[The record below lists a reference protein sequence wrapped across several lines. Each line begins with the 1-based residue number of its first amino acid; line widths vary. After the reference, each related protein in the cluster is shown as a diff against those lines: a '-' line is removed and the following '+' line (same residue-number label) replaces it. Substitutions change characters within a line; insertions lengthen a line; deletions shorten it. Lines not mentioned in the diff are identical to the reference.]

1 MLREMRE
8 IYQRRRDLIVE
19 GLNSISGIHC
29 EKPKGAFYVFPNI
42 SSFGKTS
49 QEVAE
54 MLLAQA
60 HVVTIPGSAF
70 GENGEGFLRMSYANA
85 EENIREA
92 LRRIRKCL
100 EG

>member
-1 MLREMRE
+1 
-8 IYQRRRDLIVE
+8 
-19 GLNSISGIHC
+19 
-29 EKPKGAFYVFPNI
+29 
-42 SSFGKTS
+42 
-49 QEVAE
+49 